1 MSLIDI
7 KGHESVYEKRMA
19 DVAKEKASLM
29 AYAPKHA
36 IILDYGCGA
45 GDVIQAASDMRPDLT
60 FVGFDYS
67 RTAIEHAVSKNIAE
81 AYFTSDEG
89 YALRAM
95 RLGQP
100 KVLYMSSLIHEL
112 VSMKGKGGLI
122 DLYDKASGF
131 DMVMIRDMGDSYPEG
146 MLEDE
151 APDNL
156 FGTGAL
162 RDFQERWGPCTNA
175 RNVAHLM
182 LKARYLDNWEAEMLE
197 NYFAMSADENLILA
211 KSYFPDV
218 RLFEKETPP
227 FLADAFMREYGR
239 LPKTTTH
246 FRLVASR

>member
-67 RTAIEHAVSKNIAE
+67 RTAIEHAVSKNIAG
-81 AYFTSDEG
+81 AQFTSDER
-89 YALRAM
+89 YAFRAM

-131 DMVMIRDMGDSYPEG
+131 DMVIIRDMGDSYPENVLKDTVPENLLG
-146 MLEDE
+146 TVAMRHFESVWGKC
-151 APDNL
+151 DN
-156 FGTGAL
+156 AS
-162 RDFQERWGPCTNA
+162 NI
-175 RNVAHLM
+175 AHLM
-182 LKARYLDNWEAEMLE
+182 LKARYMDNWEAEMLE
-197 NYFAMSADENLILA
+197 NYFAMSADKNLALA
-211 KSYFPDV
+211 KKYFPDV
-218 RLFEKETPP
+218 RLFQKEIPP
-227 FLADAFMREYGR
+227 FLADAFMSEYGR